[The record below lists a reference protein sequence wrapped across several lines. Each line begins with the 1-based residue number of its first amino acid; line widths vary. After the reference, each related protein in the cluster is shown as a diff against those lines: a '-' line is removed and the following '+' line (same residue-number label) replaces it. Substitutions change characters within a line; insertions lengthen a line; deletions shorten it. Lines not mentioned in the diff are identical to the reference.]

1 MTFDTRLCSL
11 DSADG
16 GSADGGPTS
25 DREDQL
31 QPIER
36 VLVGG
41 PHFEDF
47 EVGQVFDDAPSL
59 TLTSGHAAVHQ
70 ALVGDRLRLALDSEL
85 SRRVTGSDRPL
96 AHPNLVCDVA
106 IGQST
111 GPTQRVLGNLFY
123 RGLVLLSPV
132 FVGDTLTT
140 RTEVV
145 ALKQNR
151 ARPGRPATGLVV
163 LRITT
168 ENQHGEPVLDF
179 WRCPMLPLHDP
190 DGETGHADDLDQIA
204 GSELDSG
211 RLRNAVPTDWRIGV
225 LRERGGGEDF
235 ESVGEGAV
243 WDIEG
248 RATVTGAPEL
258 VRLTLNVA
266 AAHSDSGATSHG
278 RRLVYGGHTISLA
291 AALSTRA
298 LPNLATIIAWRGC
311 DHLGPVFEEDV
322 LRTEL
327 SLEGKDPL
335 DDGGLVDLRARVWAE
350 RDDAS
355 TGERIELQVLDWRF
369 VALMA

>member
-1 MTFDTRLCSL
+1 M
-11 DSADG
+11 
-16 GSADGGPTS
+16 
-25 DREDQL
+25 
-31 QPIER
+31 ER

-47 EVGQVFDDAPSL
+47 EVGQVFDDAPGL
-59 TLTSGHAAVHQ
+59 TLTSGHAAIHQ
-70 ALVGDRLRLALDSEL
+70 ALVGDRLRLALDAEL
-85 SRRVTGSDRPL
+85 CRRVTGSERPL

-132 FVGDTLTT
+132 FIGDTLTT

-151 ARPGRPATGLVV
+151 ARPGRAASGLVV

-179 WRCPMLPLHDP
+179 WRCPMLPLRDA
-190 DGETGHADDLDQIA
+190 DGDTGHADDLDQVA
-204 GSELDSG
+204 RELDPACVRDAVPVQWELSELRG
-211 RLRNAVPTDWRIGV
+211 R
-225 LRERGGGEDF
+225 GETF
-235 ESVGEGAV
+235 ESISEGAE
-243 WDIEG
+243 WEIEG
-248 RATVTGAPEL
+248 RDTVTGAPEL
-258 VRLTLNVA
+258 VRLTLNLA
-266 AAHSDSGATSHG
+266 AAHSDPGATAHG
-278 RRLVYGGHTISLA
+278 RRLVYGGHTISIA
-291 AALSTRA
+291 AAQAARA
-298 LPNLATIIAWRGC
+298 LPNLATIIAWHGC

-327 SLEGKDPL
+327 TLEGKDAL
-335 DDGGLVDLRARVWAE
+335 DDGGVVDLRARVWAE
-350 RDDAS
+350 RDDPSA
-355 TGERIELQVLDWRF
+355 GERIELQVLDWRF